1 MKRKSKKQEGK
12 MLQQESKGGRGR
24 VCRGETKGKNQRDSQ
39 RDSQRESQREMPERD
54 AEPEPKN
61 EGEGEGGAQCQQ
73 HYQKTNETTISVKL
87 VLKGRERHSD

>member
-39 RDSQRESQREMPERD
+39 REMPERD

-61 EGEGEGGAQCQQ
+61 EGEG
-73 HYQKTNETTISVKL
+73 
-87 VLKGRERHSD
+87 

>member
-1 MKRKSKKQEGK
+1 MKREKQEGR

-24 VCRGETKGKNQRDSQ
+24 VCRGETKGTDQRDSQ

-61 EGEGEGGAQCQQ
+61 KGKGEGELNA
-73 HYQKTNETTISVKL
+73 NNTTRKPKKQL
-87 VLKGRERHSD
+87 